1 MELYPAVDVRGG
13 RVAHVRTGNAYQ
25 PSVYGDDPVSAVVR
39 LAAAGAR
46 WIHLVDLDR
55 AYGRGSNGAV
65 VQAVLTAATHSARV
79 QVGGSLAD
87 EETIELMLEWGANR
101 VVIGCAAAAT
111 DPAIVGRLV
120 DRHGSDRLAVAIDA
134 TDGRIT
140 PRDHRPTASLP
151 ALDLARLV
159 SDQGARTIIY
169 TDVTRDGTLAGVD
182 LTGAQ
187 AIARLGLRV
196 VASGGVGTLADL
208 AAVRDAGLEGAIV
221 GRALHEGRF
230 TLAEALTCAAG

>member
-1 MELYPAVDVRGG
+1 MDLFPAVDVRGG
-13 RVAHVRTGNAYQ
+13 RVAHVRTGNASP
-25 PSVYGDDPVSAVVR
+25 PSVYGDDPVGAVVR

-65 VQAVLTAATHSARV
+65 VQAVLSSATLRV

-87 EETIELMLEWGANR
+87 EETIALMLEGGATR
-101 VVIGCAAAAT
+101 VVIGCAAAAN

-120 DRHGSDRLAVAIDA
+120 KQHGPDRLAVAIDA

-140 PRDHRPTASLP
+140 PRDHRPTAPLL

-159 SDQGARTIIY
+159 SDQGAQTIIY
-169 TDVTRDGTLAGVD
+169 TDVTRDGTLAGPD
-182 LTGAQ
+182 LAGAQ
-187 AIARLGLRV
+187 AIARLGVQV
-196 VASGGVGTLADL
+196 VASGGIGTLADL
-208 AAVRDAGLEGAIV
+208 TAVRDAGLAGAVV

>member
-1 MELYPAVDVRGG
+1 VELYPAVDVRGG
-13 RVAHVRTGNAYQ
+13 RVAHVRTGNASQ
-25 PSVYGDDPVSAVVR
+25 PSVYGDDPVGAVVR

-65 VQAVLTAATHSARV
+65 VQAVLTSATPRV
-79 QVGGSLAD
+79 QVGGSLD
-87 EETIELMLEWGANR
+87 EETIALMLEWGATR
-101 VVIGCAAAAT
+101 VVIGCATAAN
-111 DPAIVGRLV
+111 DPAIVGRLMR
-120 DRHGSDRLAVAIDA
+120 RHGPDRLAVAIDA

-140 PRDHRPTASLP
+140 PRDHRPTAPLL

-159 SDQGARTIIY
+159 SEQGAQTIIY
-169 TDVTRDGTLAGVD
+169 TDVTRDGTLTGPDLAG
-182 LTGAQ
+182 AH
-187 AIARLGLRV
+187 AIARLGVQV

-208 AAVRDAGLEGAIV
+208 TAVRDAGLAGAIV
-221 GRALHEGRF
+221 GRALHESRF